1 MASPR
6 VILETT
12 AGDHGG
18 FPLMLW
24 KAVCHF
30 LGNPARP
37 RYVVFETSLSPA
49 GSEFQV
55 EVHIGSC
62 QLGISPTYL
71 IQGKSM
77 PTLDLALQVAAWE
90 GLVRLRYSE
99 PAMALSRAF
108 HFLPAIPQHVAETF
122 QASMGQEA
130 DPAVITLVTYGAAM
144 TRFSHTLMEELMTTR
159 RHLARARREL
169 GRARNQPTS
178 HRGQAQEARQ
188 TILDDLLDASVT
200 QALARVQQPPQEP
213 GVVLEGVPVDPH
225 PLEDRDVDTT
235 LRLAHAP
242 PTTRGR
248 QAE

>member
-1 MASPR
+1 
-6 VILETT
+6 
-12 AGDHGG
+12 
-18 FPLMLW
+18 
-24 KAVCHF
+24 
-30 LGNPARP
+30 
-37 RYVVFETSLSPA
+37 VVFENSLPLA

-62 QLGISPTYL
+62 LLGISPTYL

-99 PAMALSRAF
+99 PAMAVSRAF
-108 HFLPAIPQHVAETF
+108 HFLPAIPEHVAEAF

-178 HRGQAQEARQ
+178 HRGQAQDARQ
-188 TILDDLLDASVT
+188 SVLDELLDHSIDASVT

-225 PLEDRDVDTT
+225 PVEDRDVDTT
-235 LRLAHAP
+235 LCLGHVS
-242 PTTRGR
+242 PTPRTS